1 MTYLENFEGPIRA
14 VIVGAS
20 GGIGQA
26 LTEALLGDERLETLY
41 LLSRSE
47 PKSRS
52 EKVVY
57 LPTDITNES
66 DIKNASGII
75 NKGGPLTLVIIA
87 SGFLHDERFGPE
99 KTIRSLSFET
109 LNTNFNVNCFGPA
122 ILAKYL
128 LPLMDRKRRTAF
140 TVLSARVG
148 SISDNRLGGWYAYR
162 ASKSALNMIIKTLSI
177 EFSHR
182 YKNLTIMGLHPGTV
196 NTGLSEPFQGNVPE
210 GKLFTAEFSAAQLLT
225 IINESGPEHSG
236 TLRAWDGQT
245 VPF

>member
-1 MTYLENFEGPIRA
+1 MPYLENFEGPIRA
-14 VIVGAS
+14 VIAGAS

-52 EKVVY
+52 EKTVY

-66 DIKNASGII
+66 DIKNTSSII
-75 NKGGPLTLVIIA
+75 KKGGPLTLVIIA
-87 SGFLHDERFGPE
+87 SGFLHDETFGPE
-99 KTIRSLSFET
+99 KTIRSLSFES
-109 LNTNFNVNCFGPA
+109 LNANFNVNCFGPA

-128 LPLMDRKRRTAF
+128 LPLMDRKQLTAF

-196 NTGLSEPFQGNVPE
+196 NTDLSEPFQGNVPE
-210 GKLFTAEFSAAQLLT
+210 GKLFTPEFSAVQLLT
-225 IINESGPEHSG
+225 IINDSGPEHSG

-245 VPF
+245 IPF